1 MNYKD
6 CFPNPIFPPFSAI
19 LILFAEE
26 ETLKQ
31 ACSSKISKAFE
42 TGKVPHLVQLD
53 ILIEEFDPQYREL
66 GIFMVAE
73 TR

>member
-1 MNYKD
+1 M
-6 CFPNPIFPPFSAI
+6 
-19 LILFAEE
+19 
-26 ETLKQ
+26 KQ